1 MQVGSTTVAADV
13 LETYFLELKIPKH
26 VEGDDQVLES
36 RDQFVCR
43 AWYAKALV
51 RSVACV
57 GQTGQA
63 LVDGVQEALGYL
75 LKGLAIAV
83 AEPRYLF
90 LVYEASVHY
99 SRISRPLH
107 KTGTRRHLVEYSA
120 HVVSGLEKISG
131 HEHWRAHTLRLHA
144 LCLSDAGKND
154 EALQVATNAHG
165 LCNERLPSLGVLM
178 VKLKSHIGALSG
190 KKEAGDGAV
199 GALALAQYVR
209 SGACATAEEAAT
221 TLKEAWTKVDPVA
234 ASSEDE
240 TADHPTDGVDLEV
253 VAEIGWVAAQ
263 NLALD
268 VARQCT
274 LRASSASTPLIRARC
289 ALTEHLI
296 SLNELGNARGTLD
309 LAALKVH
316 MDVVNRADDELSTFL
331 RLQDESGIQDACQ
344 LIWTAGLPLQQPK
357 LRHNLTRIFAA
368 AATAL
373 EAIGSTMNRL
383 RAALHLELAYCYIG
397 EDSVAQAHV
406 HVSKGLALDYI
417 DSEDEI
423 ARTGYE
429 RPLDRYFEPL
439 SRILTLKGSMYEDPE
454 GIEDQALLL
463 TEQARDA
470 KSSKTKSNLLH
481 AAFEKLSSLECLS
494 PYPTLDTGDD
504 READEGENDG
514 EGDDAAAAVATDEVV
529 GPDPESIRRRATA
542 RANIW
547 GSMVKVAADAKMLS
561 LAHRASSK
569 LLRMSGW
576 DPIRDKETIVLLTE
590 VNFIDALVCIEL
602 LKERGVA
609 LVPPRLVDTDEILD
623 GESTTELQSIVV
635 AALHRS
641 MYLGASVNESWAVMN
656 SATHIW
662 NNYME
667 LIKCH
672 RYAELIPATAPLV
685 AELCEVED
693 CDPVLLGNIA
703 FVVACGYEHLALLA
717 SGASALP
724 EDGAEG
730 NAEETSTVQAEA
742 HEEDFVTDYKSL
754 RAKFASHP
762 FEDSA
767 DMKKGIETCEMVLNR
782 VDEVNAR
789 KLSAMIA
796 RLQASLGASSDV
808 KVENDVVAQVSG
820 LIPSISQPG
829 KDLTEAGEIL
839 KQAMDLLI
847 PEDGETQGDIEIWAR
862 LAEVALK
869 IKSFGPAI
877 ECCKQAVQL
886 SGNLDRRASRQN
898 WYWSGVAECA
908 YGNGIVG
915 LIRPTQEESS
925 QDALKQKAFEHFVEG
940 AKHGRRA
947 NRSDV
952 VGFAAKCFWN
962 TSTSFMLSAA
972 SRKILTKPLEVILE
986 AARLTKW
993 DDFKF
998 QQSMYILLFDCLVD
1012 ASAWEVGVKQVDA
1025 AFKVLPSTEHK
1036 PLWEYKVMFMSTLGQ
1051 NVEAELGNIS
1061 EYEEEMQAKVWA
1073 GLAAQATVPYD
1084 AIRAHRRAIEVLENA
1099 PSLQVEYMVDFAE
1112 WLYSSGQPAE
1122 DAEEVLISALD
1133 ILLMIE
1139 NGTAGEE
1146 TLRGEDSLM
1155 SLRSA
1160 QTSSSG
1166 WAKDADV
1173 QKSTPTFGTRQM
1185 KSTIRVLLILC
1196 KMSGNTVDRNDYLL
1210 MAQHY
1215 ALRMLRES
1223 ILVADE
1229 SAKIPE
1235 ALEEWADF
1243 EFSEDLL
1250 SQIRS
1255 NHGDFEISIDSVGR
1269 PELLHAYMEYLCDG
1283 LESSGLHTHCIPVC
1297 QLGIM
1302 VSKLVAENI
1311 ALVCVYHLKLA
1322 TLSDALFLS
1331 SASVLHEKLAGP
1343 LELNVDEMAQGRLEV
1358 KRAEMLKES
1367 VEPNSAEDSCSPMD
1381 SLKLLRPFTLR
1392 DFWLVRGAYLINR
1405 GAITAAT
1412 ALLQEAVGHA
1422 HAHDDTEVEAWAYFY
1437 LAKCA
1442 SRGNK
1447 PIDAIKLQHC
1457 GQLCG
1462 GDVGFWGHNLLDY
1475 TKYKLNTRDGKLS
1488 AKDSLMSA
1496 LKLLQNRLLFASRGS
1511 ALDTKLVMSDLL
1523 VELSHVLEVEMREMQ
1538 ILGQSPEMQFVDSM
1552 HAVSEAVV
1560 ILQDCGGG
1568 MRLVDA
1574 LMSQATLM
1582 YKDPSASGDPRPMLE
1597 NIKSIIVAAEVEA
1610 ERVFTSACN
1619 GALYPLTA
1627 SLPAA
1632 RSLAVVKNAKASC
1645 LLEIARAEK
1654 ALEQYDRERNRPDFP
1669 TLDGMDATA
1678 IHAFLD
1684 DSAPKSF
1691 ERRLAPAEEAVV
1703 LASEAASLHKRSDGS
1718 VDSLNLLGEAL
1729 LMVHDAQVNPEVW
1742 TEPPAPSTPLPAPS
1756 PTTEGADGASE
1767 EDTAPEDGDTA
1778 EGGAVVQDD
1787 ASEMEDSISSAPEPV
1802 MIMPTHPE
1810 LGYEL
1815 LKPRAIRVLE
1825 QAIDLGLKSA
1835 KHDLAS
1841 KAALNLAYAYG
1852 SADPGNA
1859 AAALALAQSCKVAE
1873 SHLSI
1878 FASAAD
1884 DQDVEALLIANHKAA
1899 YDTLN
1904 NTTASN
1910 YSSSLLDRLRLSS
1923 KTWNRL
1929 QINPDDC
1936 LSTPPALPEEI
1947 SVFSLQWIIGR
1958 GNEVSLAIARHSA
1971 DSKLAGAYVAQADS
1985 AQFAAAMN
1993 LVANYRKSV
2002 ERAAIGGDPSTEPN
2016 DDDVAFDS
2024 VAVRAGWDEV
2034 CTAMEFVLA
2043 PILSAWSAFLG
2054 ADGAKGKSIVLLVDE
2069 VLSPLPFEALDLLR
2083 DAASVSRDFSLHM
2096 LLKRV
2101 ADSAALP
2108 DVQVTDLTFLVD
2120 LRNEDATVA
2129 TQFASMREKYGPD
2142 WPGAM
2147 GSLEGIPGEG
2157 ECQRLMS
2164 GARSMMYFGHGKLL
2178 SYVSPPA
2185 IACIDLSVC
2194 RLALLACNST
2204 NKEAHATQTR
2214 LDSRKTDEEKGL
2226 DDPYKTAALLSIR
2239 GIDTVVLPTMASTT
2253 DTNAAILTNLLSA
2266 NENPA
2271 EDAPL
2276 LDIATSVWKSDAP
2289 KMVRKQE
2296 QEVDGEHQE
2305 DGSDEG
2311 DGEISKE
2318 SADVPFRKFV
2328 VYGLPSVK
2336 IVVPP

>member
-1 MQVGSTTVAADV
+1 MQVGATTVAADV
-13 LETYFLELKIPKH
+13 LETYFLELKIPTH
-26 VEGDDQVLES
+26 VEGDDQVQGP
-36 RDQFVCR
+36 RGQFVCR

-63 LVDGVQEALGYL
+63 LIDGVQDALEFM

-83 AEPRYLF
+83 ADPRYLF

-99 SRISRPLH
+99 SSISRPLQ

-120 HVVSGLEKISG
+120 RVVSGLEKISG

-154 EALQVATNAHG
+154 EALQVATNAHR
-165 LCNERLPSLGVLM
+165 LCSETLPSLGVLM
-178 VKLKSHIGALSG
+178 VKLKSHISALSG
-190 KKEAGDGAV
+190 KKESGDGAV

-209 SGACATAEEAAT
+209 SGACATAEEAAM

-240 TADHPTDGVDLEV
+240 TADHPSEGVDMEV

-289 ALTEHLI
+289 ALTKHLI
-296 SLNELGNARGTLD
+296 SLKELGNAQGTLD

-331 RLQDESGIQDACQ
+331 RLKDESGIQDACQ
-344 LIWTAGLPLQQPK
+344 LIWIAGLPLQQPK
-357 LRHNLTRIFAA
+357 LRRNLTRIFAA

-406 HVSKGLALDYI
+406 HVFKGLALDYV

-423 ARTGYE
+423 ARTGYQ

-470 KSSKTKSNLLH
+470 KSLKTKRNLLH
-481 AAFEKLSSLECLS
+481 AAFEKLSSLESLS
-494 PYPTLDTGDD
+494 PYPTLDMGDD
-504 READEGENDG
+504 REPDEGENDG
-514 EGDDAAAAVATDEVV
+514 ERDDAAAACAKDEVV
-529 GPDPESIRRRATA
+529 QPDPELIRRRATA
-542 RANIW
+542 RAKIW
-547 GSMVKVAADAKMLS
+547 ASMVKVAADAKMSS

-569 LLRMSGW
+569 LLRILGW
-576 DPIRDKETIVLLTE
+576 DPIRDKETIVLLLE
-590 VNFIDALVCIEL
+590 VNFIDALVCIEM
-602 LKERGVA
+602 LKERDVA
-609 LVPPRLVDTDEILD
+609 LVPPRLVDTEEILE
-623 GESTTELQSIVV
+623 GESTAELQSTVV

-656 SATHIW
+656 AATHIW

-685 AELCEVED
+685 AELCKTED
-693 CDPVLLGNIA
+693 CDPVLLGNVA
-703 FVVACGYEHLALLA
+703 FVIACGYEHLALLA
-717 SGASALP
+717 LSASALP
-724 EDGAEG
+724 EGCAEG
-730 NAEETSTVQAEA
+730 KAKETSTEQAEA
-742 HEEDFVTDYKSL
+742 HEEELVTDYKAL
-754 RAKFASHP
+754 RAKFASHL

-767 DMKKGIETCEMVLNR
+767 DMKKGIETCEMVLNQ
-782 VDEVNAR
+782 VDEINAR
-789 KLSAMIA
+789 KLSAMVA

-808 KVENDVVAQVSG
+808 KVENDVVAQVFG
-820 LIPSISQPG
+820 LIPLISQPR

-839 KQAMDLLI
+839 KQAMDLLMSK
-847 PEDGETQGDIEIWAR
+847 DGEIQGDIEIWAR
-862 LAEVALK
+862 LGEAALK

-886 SGNLDRRASRQN
+886 SGSLDQRASQQN

-915 LIRPTQEESS
+915 LIRPTHEESS

-962 TSTSFMLSAA
+962 TAASFMLSAA
-972 SRKILTKPLEVILE
+972 SRKILAKPLEVILE

-993 DDFKF
+993 DEFKF

-1012 ASAWEVGVKQVDA
+1012 ASAWEVGVKQVNA

-1051 NVEAELGNIS
+1051 NVEEELGIIS

-1084 AIRAHRRAIEVLENA
+1084 AIRAHRRAIAVLENA
-1099 PSLQVEYMVDFAE
+1099 PSQQAEYMVEFAE

-1122 DAEEVLISALD
+1122 DAQEVLISALD

-1173 QKSTPTFGTRQM
+1173 QKSTPTFGTKQM

-1223 ILVADE
+1223 ILDADE

-1235 ALEEWADF
+1235 TLEEWADF
-1243 EFSEDLL
+1243 EFSEELL
-1250 SQIRS
+1250 SQVRS
-1255 NHGDFEISIDSVGR
+1255 NQGDFEISIDSVGR

-1283 LESSGLHTHCIPVC
+1283 LESCGLHTHCIPVC

-1302 VSKLVAENI
+1302 VSKLVANNFT
-1311 ALVCVYHLKLA
+1311 LVCVYHLKLA

-1343 LELNVDEMAQGRLEV
+1343 LELNVDELARGRLEV
-1358 KRAEMLKES
+1358 KRAEMLKSS
-1367 VEPNSAEDSCSPMD
+1367 VQPNSAEDSRSPMD
-1381 SLKLLRPFTLR
+1381 SRKLLRPFTLR

-1412 ALLQEAVGHA
+1412 ALLQEVIGHA
-1422 HAHDDTEVEAWAYFY
+1422 HAHGDAEVEAWAYFY

-1442 SRGNK
+1442 SHGNK

-1462 GDVGFWGHNLLDY
+1462 GDVGFWGHNLVDY

-1538 ILGQSPEMQFVDSM
+1538 VLGQSPEMQFIDAM
-1552 HAVSEAVV
+1552 HSVSEAVV

-1574 LMSQATLM
+1574 LMSQAMLM
-1582 YKDPSASGDPRPMLE
+1582 YKDPSVSGDPRPMLE

-1619 GALYPLTA
+1619 GALYPLTT

-1645 LLEIARAEK
+1645 LLEIAKAEK

-1703 LASEAASLHKRSDGS
+1703 LASEAASLHKRSDDS

-1729 LMVHDAQVNPEVW
+1729 LKVHDAQVNPKVW
-1742 TEPPAPSTPLPAPS
+1742 TEPPAPAKPLPAPS
-1756 PTTEGADGASE
+1756 PTTEGAEEASE
-1767 EDTAPEDGDTA
+1767 EDTAPKDIDTA
-1778 EGGAVVQDD
+1778 AVGAVVQDD
-1787 ASEMEDSISSAPEPV
+1787 TSEMEDSTSSAPEPV
-1802 MIMPTHPE
+1802 MIMPAHPE
-1810 LGYEL
+1810 LGHEL

-1825 QAIDLGLKSA
+1825 QAINLGLKNA

-1852 SADPGNA
+1852 SANPGSA
-1859 AAALALAQSCKVAE
+1859 AAALALAQSCKVVE

-1884 DQDVEALLIANHKAA
+1884 DQDVEALLIANYKAA
-1899 YDTLN
+1899 YDALN
-1904 NTTASN
+1904 NTMASN
-1910 YSSSLLDRLRLSS
+1910 YSSSLLDRLRSSS

-1936 LSTPPALPEEI
+1936 LSTPPALPKEI

-1958 GNEVSLAIARHSA
+1958 GNEVSLAIASHNA
-1971 DSKLAGAYVAQADS
+1971 DPKLAGAHVAQADS

-2016 DDDVAFDS
+2016 DDDDAFDS

-2054 ADGAKGKSIVLLVDE
+2054 AEGAKGKSIVLLVDE
-2069 VLSPLPFEALDLLR
+2069 VLSPLPFEAMSLLR
-2083 DAASVSRDFSLHM
+2083 DAASVSRDFSLHT

-2101 ADSAALP
+2101 ADSAELP

-2142 WPGAM
+2142 WPGAV
-2147 GSLEGIPGEG
+2147 GSSEGIPGEG

-2178 SYVSPPA
+2178 SYVSPTA
-2185 IACIDLSVC
+2185 IACIDLGVC

-2214 LDSRKTDEEKGL
+2214 LDSRKTDEEKCL
-2226 DDPYKTAALLSIR
+2226 DDPYKTAALLSVR

-2253 DTNAAILTNLLSA
+2253 DTNAALLTNLLSA

-2276 LDIATSVWKSDAP
+2276 LDISTSVWKSDAP
-2289 KMVRKQE
+2289 KMVKKQKRD
-2296 QEVDGEHQE
+2296 VDGEHQE
-2305 DGSDEG
+2305 GGSDKSY
-2311 DGEISKE
+2311 GEISKE
-2318 SADVPFRKFV
+2318 TAEVPFRKFV